1 MDINSIINAWH
12 IQDKIENIPYQ
23 NYDSKRQAYGFYTN
37 IGDVDESLSKNK
49 RIFNLKYRNHI
60 LYINLTK
67 CNNKSFIF
75 NVAVL
80 CHEMIHYY
88 DALYGQYKKFQQI
101 SYLKNK
107 PFKDHSTPI
116 FIQLKRKARHM
127 EIPVS
132 SFVNDDW
139 SNMSDEEF
147 MEAVK
152 FFDESE
158 ININWDDLKST
169 DTVKVGPRSIRFIST
184 GMI

>member
-1 MDINSIINAWH
+1 
-12 IQDKIENIPYQ
+12 
-23 NYDSKRQAYGFYTN
+23 
-37 IGDVDESLSKNK
+37 
-49 RIFNLKYRNHI
+49 
-60 LYINLTK
+60 
-67 CNNKSFIF
+67 
-75 NVAVL
+75 
-80 CHEMIHYY
+80 
-88 DALYGQYKKFQQI
+88 
-101 SYLKNK
+101 
-107 PFKDHSTPI
+107 
-116 FIQLKRKARHM
+116 M